1 MDEEEEQGTTVNIRI
16 RGCAGIPGED
26 IGVNY
31 RRGRD
36 GAVDVAMDGR
46 TVDDPYIRGFLDKSV
61 RALEAAVD
69 VADTLRG
76 ALGPDKGPDTEG
88 VAPYLGLWDPVRGR
102 FMDCDRPPD
111 TDRGRA
117 VADGAAWLRDLID
130 AGGGLPERRRLLDAM
145 SDGDLLQ
152 AFGLELRAAEPPHT
166 VFNVDEGFYMD
177 GPGTL
182 YWVTQDGIWEHPES
196 GAVTDAG
203 ALPAMGAFL
212 VQGRPECG
220 VWVDGV
226 QNLYV
231 TGPEGA
237 VAYPNQYLRL
247 SGDEFAGRGAALL
260 EFDEPEADGP
270 CPDERGRLSERTAKE

>member
-1 MDEEEEQGTTVNIRI
+1 MDEEKGTGTTVNIRI
-16 RGCAGIPGED
+16 RACTGIPGED
-26 IGVNY
+26 ISVNY
-31 RRGRD
+31 RRGRG

-46 TVDDPYIRGFLDKSV
+46 TVDNPYIRGFLDKSV
-61 RALEAAVD
+61 RALEAAID

-76 ALGPDKGPDTEG
+76 ALGPDKGPDT
-88 VAPYLGLWDPVRGR
+88 ADDARYLGLWDPARGR

-130 AGGGLPERRRLLDAM
+130 AGGGLPDRRRLLDAM
-145 SDGDLLQ
+145 SDEDLLQ

-177 GPGTL
+177 RPGTL
-182 YWVTQDGIWEHPES
+182 YWVTPDGIWEHRES

-203 ALPAMGAFL
+203 ALPAMGACL
-212 VQGRPECG
+212 VKGRPECG

-226 QNLYV
+226 QNLYI

-237 VAYPNQYLRL
+237 VTYPNQYLRL
-247 SGDEFAGRGAALL
+247 SGDEFARREATPL
-260 EFDEPEADGP
+260 EFEEQGTNQEDDHEH
-270 CPDERGRLSERTAKE
+270 